1 VPLNP
6 EKTVFEYRVKGAKA
20 EETKEDSADEEEDE
34 EQQAT
39 PQKKKNNNTKQV
51 ANNKRKQPDSDD
63 DEQEEEEAEETPQKK
78 QNTKKQVAASKN
90 QKQGKAKQPKDEDSD
105 EEAADSSPDD
115 GEREEQAP
123 PAKKQRTDVFV
134 DEDRSFLEPP
144 YQLFPIEK
152 VIANINWKKVTRV
165 GGGLMNLGNT
175 CFMNAALQC
184 LIYTPPLANYLLDK
198 LASGNTQVS
207 SAKFNAIDEM
217 AKLVKKVSEGKVVSP
232 DKIAHNLR
240 AIGKF
245 RLGRQ
250 EDSHEF
256 LLGIL
261 DRMEAVIL
269 GQYEEYVF
277 C

>member
-1 VPLNP
+1 MPLNP
-6 EKTVFEYRVKGAKA
+6 EKTVFEYRVKQV
-20 EETKEDSADEEEDE
+20 EEEK
-34 EQQAT
+34 
-39 PQKKKNNNTKQV
+39 PKSKPS
-51 ANNKRKQPDSDD
+51 NKRKQPDSD
-63 DEQEEEEAEETPQKK
+63 EEEEEEKPVANKK
-78 QNTKKQVAASKN
+78 KN
-90 QKQGKAKQPKDEDSD
+90 QKATGKNTRNEESDDED

-115 GEREEQAP
+115 GEREEQ
-123 PAKKQRTDVFV
+123 PAKKQKTTATQQQNIYI
-134 DEDRSFLEPP
+134 DEDRSFLDPP
-144 YQLFPIEK
+144 YQLYPIEK

-184 LIYTPPLANYLLDK
+184 LLYTPPLANYLLDR
-198 LASGNTQVS
+198 SSNTVS

-217 AKLVKKVSEGKVVSP
+217 SKLLKKISEGKTVSP

-261 DRMEAVIL
+261 DKMEAIIL
-269 GQYEEYVF
+269 GQYEEYV
-277 C
+277 